1 MAKNTEVGIW
11 KVESD
16 HYLRAGS
23 AVVISKGIVIHIFE
37 DFKDAETQYSS
48 KKEENKNNNK
58 TKMFFDPTEIIRL
71 FLASPDVAMNVGS
84 VADILV
90 SNGTIENIHYFRNRI
105 SRIMITE
112 SEKVNGALI
121 TASTNSRKIYKLNVF
136 ADFSKYNLTKEEDRK
151 IFMLK
156 KEAEEQSK
164 VNAFPDLIARIQ
176 DIDGQST

>member
-1 MAKNTEVGIW
+1 
-11 KVESD
+11 
-16 HYLRAGS
+16 
-23 AVVISKGIVIHIFE
+23 
-37 DFKDAETQYSS
+37 
-48 KKEENKNNNK
+48 
-58 TKMFFDPTEIIRL
+58 
-71 FLASPDVAMNVGS
+71 
-84 VADILV
+84 
-90 SNGTIENIHYFRNRI
+90 
-105 SRIMITE
+105 MITE